1 MKWNLCGNESIH
13 EDGKVSLHASPVDNG
28 TYVACVCYNGMTF
41 WAKYDYKTRKSAK
54 RGAVNA
60 SLRLAKAFYQA
71 IL

>member
-1 MKWNLCGNESIH
+1 MKWKLYGNESIH
-13 EDGKVSLHASPVDNG
+13 EDGKVSLHAILVDNG
-28 TYVACVCYNGMTF
+28 TYAAYVCYNGMTF
-41 WAKYDYKTRKSAK
+41 WGNYDYKTKKSAK